1 MGLQAGTTC
10 LSLCCVISP
19 GEMLSFLAVPVSA
32 SRRAA
37 TAHLPTHLLA
47 HLQNDP
53 MALAEPVVLLL
64 FQVNRVLFPLN
75 VGLVG
80 FGVPLPFSCHS
91 MDAHAATWSRS
102 SSLSILAKVSMM
114 ALVH

>member
-1 MGLQAGTTC
+1 
-10 LSLCCVISP
+10 
-19 GEMLSFLAVPVSA
+19 MLSFLEMPVSV

-53 MALAEPVVLLL
+53 IALADPVVLLL
-64 FQVNRVLFPLN
+64 FQDRRVLLLLN
-75 VGLVG
+75 VGVIGL
-80 FGVPLPFSCHS
+80 FGVSLPFSCHS

-102 SSLSILAKVSMM
+102 SSLSILAKVSMVF
-114 ALVH
+114 LVH